1 MAYAHK
7 GDDAKAHAAAAQVR
21 RVNLNETVPS
31 ARKENEI
38 FHKSAKYKEWFESKF
53 VPAWH
58 KAGLPE

>member
-1 MAYAHK
+1 MAYALK

-21 RVNLNETVPS
+21 RVNPNETVPL

-38 FHKSAKYKEWFESKF
+38 FHKSAKYKEWIESKF